1 MSAVAPDPA
10 FDPAAPD
17 GRGPGCAPAADGAVA
32 AVRRALRLATRE
44 ERRRLA
50 TAAGL
55 GALSSLAGTA
65 LLALSGFLIARA
77 AEQPP
82 VLSLTVAIVCVR
94 GFGIVRAVARYGE
107 RLVGHDAVLGTLA
120 RLRASTF
127 AALIPRVPGT
137 VGGRSSAEVLD
148 GVVADVDRVQDAF
161 LRSLAPLAAGLVV
174 ALAAVL
180 TAAIALPGA
189 GAVLLL
195 VALLLG
201 VVVPVAAQR
210 LGRGTARRL
219 ARLRGVVVRDVAT
232 TLDAAPEIVMSGAAD
247 RHAAAVARSGDAL
260 TDLDL
265 RDATRDAVVN
275 GLTVAIAGLG
285 TVGVLAVALAARAD
299 GAIGP
304 TTVGL
309 LALLALGT
317 GEALAGLPQ
326 AARELHASADAVRRV
341 EELSGGSATAPTV
354 DAHAATATT
363 ATSTGLAAPNGAA
376 TPTGPGPGPGVAPAD
391 GTVDLRGVAVV
402 RGGRTVLT
410 GVDLHVGPGERV
422 ALRGPSGVG
431 KSTIADLLVGFV
443 APEEW
448 SGHARVGGVDVRTAD
463 GEALRRTVL
472 HLPQDPYLFDA
483 TLRANL
489 LLARPDATDDELH
502 AALVA
507 VGAGP
512 WLAGLHEGLDTP
524 LGERGARCSGGERQ
538 RVGLARGV
546 LARGHRLVLLDEP
559 ASHLPPADAVAVLLA
574 VIDAVPGRGALLV
587 AHRDEEAALAD
598 RSVLLRAPA
607 PAGNP
612 A

>member
-1 MSAVAPDPA
+1 MSAVAH
-10 FDPAAPD
+10 
-17 GRGPGCAPAADGAVA
+17 DGAVA
-32 AVRRALRLATRE
+32 AVRRALRLATPP

-77 AEQPP
+77 AEHPP

-94 GFGIVRAVARYGE
+94 GLGILRAVARYGE

-127 AALIPRVPGT
+127 AALVPRVPGV

-148 GVVADVDRVQDAF
+148 GVVSDVDRVQDAF
-161 LRSLAPLAAGLVV
+161 LRSLAPLASGLVV
-174 ALAAVL
+174 AVAATL
-180 TAAIALPGA
+180 TAAVALPAA
-189 GAVLLL
+189 GAVVL
-195 VALLLG
+195 VVSLLLG
-201 VVVPVAAQR
+201 VVVPAAAQR

-219 ARLRGVVVRDVAT
+219 AGLRGVVVRDVAT
-232 TLDAAPEIVMSGAAD
+232 TLDAAADIVMSGAAD
-247 RHAAAVARSGDAL
+247 EHAAAVARSGDAL
-260 TDLDL
+260 RDLDL
-265 RDATRDAVVN
+265 RDATRDAVVG
-275 GLTVAIAGLG
+275 GLTVALSGLG
-285 TVGVLAVALAARAD
+285 VVGVLSVALAARAD

-309 LALLALGT
+309 LALLALGL

-341 EELSGGSATAPTV
+341 EALGGDAPLPDGTAV
-354 DAHAATATT
+354 
-363 ATSTGLAAPNGAA
+363 
-376 TPTGPGPGPGVAPAD
+376 PAD
-391 GTVDLRGVAVV
+391 GVVALRGVAVV
-402 RGGRTVLT
+402 RGGRTVLR
-410 GVDLHVGPGERV
+410 GVDLDVGPGERV

-443 APEEW
+443 GPEEW
-448 SGHARVGGVDVRTAD
+448 TGDARVGGRDLRTVD

-489 LLARPDATDDELH
+489 LLARPDATDDELRD
-502 AALVA
+502 ALHA
-507 VGAGP
+507 VGAEP
-512 WLAGLHEGLDTP
+512 WLRGLHAGLDTP

-559 ASHLPPADAVAVLLA
+559 ASHLPPADAVAVLRA
-574 VIDAVPGRGALLV
+574 VIEAVPGRGALLV
-587 AHRDEEAALAD
+587 AHRDDEALLAD
-598 RSVLLRAPA
+598 RTVVVRAPA
-607 PAGNP
+607 DAGHP
-612 A
+612 GARSGGDPDDGAATTA